1 MLGAVP
7 IRMEAP
13 LVAKGTRLVSD
24 EAKVLVKIANEK
36 WAANAARAERLR
48 ERIAPRS
55 RRSARNAARA
65 TITKISE
72 RDGDERRGGA
82 GTRS

>member
-1 MLGAVP
+1 
-7 IRMEAP
+7 MEAP

-24 EAKVLVKIANEK
+24 EAIKVLVKIANEK

-48 ERIAPRS
+48 ERIAAAFEAER
-55 RRSARNAARA
+55 ANAARA

-72 RDGDERRGGA
+72 KRRRRTA
-82 GTRS
+82 RRRRTPS